1 MKTKQDRWRIYRT
14 RKSHEFLCIVS
25 ATSAT
30 DALRIARQTFI
41 LPREAFAMQETF
53 TLQG

>member
-1 MKTKQDRWRIYRT
+1 MKTRQVRWRVYRT
-14 RKSHEFLCIVS
+14 HKSHEFLCIVL
-25 ATSAT
+25 AASAT
-30 DALRIARQTFI
+30 DALRIARQTWV

>member
-1 MKTKQDRWRIYRT
+1 VKTKQCRWRIYRT
-14 RKSHEFLCIVS
+14 HKSHEFLCIVS
-25 ATSAT
+25 ATSAA
-30 DALRIARQTFI
+30 DALRIARQTWV